1 MVTKIIEIGK
11 TSTALVLLGCM
22 LGASMAFA
30 QMPDPETERVS
41 CNEVNWRTGWD
52 VELLSHFPRIADGCH
67 EVVVRDGIKWIRFEA
82 DFVRLNRDGSV
93 VSTFKNPRGR
103 SIGNLTLMPA
113 EGQRVML
120 SGRSTSFSDLLP
132 GQELN
137 FYVPE
142 GTFAFAS
149 EPAAPRGQVARVVAV
164 EEEPTRLAQVEP
176 RTTTAQQPTRL
187 PRTAGPLPL
196 VALGAL
202 LSLMAGIGVGIRR
215 RLGSESR

>member
-1 MVTKIIEIGK
+1 MFTKIIEIGK
-11 TSTALVLLGCM
+11 TSTALMLLGGM

-41 CNEVNWRTGWD
+41 CNDVNWRTGWD
-52 VELLSHFPRIADGCH
+52 VELLSQFPRIADGCH
-67 EVVVRDGIKWIRFEA
+67 EVVVQDGIKWIRFEA
-82 DFVRLNRDGSV
+82 DFVRMNRDGSI

-120 SGRSTSFSDLLP
+120 SGQSTSFADLLP

-142 GTFAFAS
+142 GTFAFAT
-149 EPAAPRGQVARVVAV
+149 EPAAPPEQVAQVVV
-164 EEEPTRLAQVEP
+164 VEEPTRLAQVEP
-176 RTTTAQQPTRL
+176 RETAQPERL

-215 RLGSESR
+215 RQSGAENS